1 VSFDLPAC
9 RRRRSVDPVIGPV
22 GARRALALLVIGDA
36 VLGGA
41 FVGVLVRPGDGTERP
56 VRAVTSTTVVARAA
70 DPAPVD
76 EHVGAL
82 DAVQPEATSTLPA
95 PSTTVVTTT
104 VPQAPTT
111 TTAAKADP
119 LVAEVTTTAPTTT
132 APTTVPPSTTTPPVG
147 PVGPAEPP
155 A

>member
-41 FVGVLVRPGDGTERP
+41 FVGVLVRPGDGTQRP
-56 VRAVTSTTVVARAA
+56 VGAVTATTVMARAA

-95 PSTTVVTTT
+95 PPTTVVTTT
-104 VPQAPTT
+104 VLPAPT
-111 TTAAKADP
+111 TTAAKTDP
-119 LVAEVTTTAPTTT
+119 RVAEVTTTAPTTT
-132 APTTVPPSTTTPPVG
+132 TATTVAPSTTAPPVG
-147 PVGPAEPP
+147 PGEPA

>member
-9 RRRRSVDPVIGPV
+9 RRRRSVDPVIGPI

-56 VRAVTSTTVVARAA
+56 GRSVTSSTVVARAA
-70 DPAPVD
+70 EPAPVD

-82 DAVQPEATSTLPA
+82 DAVQPEAISTLPA

-104 VPQAPTT
+104 VPPAPT
-111 TTAAKADP
+111 TTAAKPDP
-119 LVAEVTTTAPTTT
+119 RVAEVTTTAPTTT
-132 APTTVPPSTTTPPVG
+132 APTTVPPSTTTPPVA
-147 PVGPAEPP
+147 PPEPA

>member
-41 FVGVLVRPGDGTERP
+41 FVGVLVRPGDGTQRP
-56 VRAVTSTTVVARAA
+56 VRAVTSTTVVARVA

-82 DAVQPEATSTLPA
+82 DAVPPEATSTPPA

-104 VPQAPTT
+104 VAPAPTT
-111 TTAAKADP
+111 TEAKADP
-119 LVAEVTTTAPTTT
+119 RVAEVTTTAPTTT
-132 APTTVPPSTTTPPVG
+132 TATTVAPSTTAPPVG
-147 PVGPAEPP
+147 PVGPGEP
-155 A
+155 AA